1 MSGISLFLLGTIAIA
16 NVGLVAFLIN
26 DANGKNRSP
35 QLPKPDKEPE
45 VAENSPVV
53 EQPPKSA
60 QSLIGKSKTRI
71 EDFDERFDKIEQRFE
86 RLAQMM
92 EKMETRVRF
101 QDVEFANE
109 SDVPTKE
116 EIAKDDEGMES
127 SEDNN
132 PTNDARMTP
141 EQEAAAFQ
149 DVRIEDVDS
158 DMVSAPSASGSTIED
173 IEEAVDAAINPNAS
187 AESKRRA
194 GRVLKKFEG
203 TNFFDTLISIDT
215 TRKELMKCM
224 TMGMKD
230 SIADKDND
238 AKPQR
243 KVPHQPKAK
252 SIPPKKK
259 GFHISE
265 NFDDFNPE
273 DLIRK

>member
-1 MSGISLFLLGTIAIA
+1 MTGISLFFLGTIAIA
-16 NVGLVAFLIN
+16 NVGLVTFLIN
-26 DANGKNRSP
+26 DANRKNRSVNP
-35 QLPKPDKEPE
+35 PTQDKKPEEVDNAPVQEEPPKPPR
-45 VAENSPVV
+45 
-53 EQPPKSA
+53 
-60 QSLIGKSKTRI
+60 SLIGKSKTRI

-92 EKMETRVRF
+92 EKMETNVRLR
-101 QDVEFANE
+101 DVEFTNE

-116 EIAKDDEGMES
+116 EIAKDDAGMES

-132 PTNDARMTP
+132 TFNDARMTP
-141 EQEAAAFQ
+141 EQEASAFQ
-149 DVRIEDVDS
+149 DVRIDEVDS
-158 DMVSAPSASGSTIED
+158 DMVSAPSATGSTIED
-173 IEEAVDAAINPNAS
+173 IEEAVDVAIDPNAS

-230 SIADKDND
+230 SITDKDD
-238 AKPQR
+238 SPKPQR
-243 KVPHQPKAK
+243 KVPKQPSAK

-259 GFHISE
+259 GFHISK

>member
-1 MSGISLFLLGTIAIA
+1 MSGITLFFLGTIAIA
-16 NVGLVAFLIN
+16 NVGLVTFLIN
-26 DANGKNRSP
+26 DANRKNRSAAP
-35 QLPKPDKEPE
+35 KTQDKKPEDVDNTPVQEEPPKPPR
-45 VAENSPVV
+45 
-53 EQPPKSA
+53 
-60 QSLIGKSKTRI
+60 SLIGKSKTRI

-92 EKMETRVRF
+92 EKMETNVRLR
-101 QDVEFANE
+101 DVEFTNE
-109 SDVPTKE
+109 ADVPTKE
-116 EIAKDDEGMES
+116 EIAKDDAGLEL

-132 PTNDARMTP
+132 TFHDARMTP

-149 DVRIEDVDS
+149 DVRIDEVDS
-158 DMVSAPSASGSTIED
+158 DMVSAPSATGSTFED
-173 IEEAVDAAINPNAS
+173 IEEAVDVAIDPNAS

-230 SIADKDND
+230 SITDKDD
-238 AKPQR
+238 SPKPQR
-243 KVPHQPKAK
+243 KVTKQPSAK
-252 SIPPKKK
+252 SIPSKKK
-259 GFHISE
+259 GFHISK